1 MKRKEAVYKGLQFND
16 VLFTDTSLTSPDY
29 FQITEFPNKLTA
41 GKNLFKL
48 RGHPTNLKV
57 GGYLNIEVLDYNG
70 DPIYHE
76 IVNYIDEDKSRVV
89 AIYIYDDTSPGD
101 CVVTLTAEAVNVP
114 QEWQGRSNIKWS
126 RPVPVN
132 PNVSNDSEIIFET
145 LPTVTIT
152 EQVGTQLDRTF
163 PGNNQFPT
171 FSTGTVRYYLY
182 NNQPAVELTGGLFT
196 SDMSTGTITVA
207 TPINALPTATYTPST
222 TAYSSTIK
230 KILSPSLALLDSIYT
245 VYSSQSISAHTYS
258 SFEPS
263 SFTLAY
269 EATPTYTPTEN
280 SESFALIQISGLQPA
295 TGDVSRIKTFM
306 NNNGQVG
313 TWELIND
320 IELAETEI
328 FVSNTASLYPDTS
341 IGSFTSQSIIDTYWE
356 AHTYQ
361 GRTETTAP
369 TLTWTTSSIN
379 NAMSI
384 VSVTDI
390 TATNAVHVAQI
401 KDLYKGV
408 FVKDSSYKITIDALG
423 TKTGNID
430 AKLSLYLSGSAF
442 DFESTDYFNQE
453 LPIRLGKR
461 IGEITVNTVTQRFD
475 EQVFDF
481 EATNNGTAVLL
492 VVVEAG
498 TWQVA
503 DIRTTSDND
512 AGYTPDYTRIRSLVP
527 TAHKSNNQLTF
538 KIEYYNFAGVKS
550 KQINYLYNK
559 NWEGG
564 NRYVDG
570 EYSMLTGSLYVADS
584 LQSGIAISGYSNS
597 GFIRSLGYVGFDAGF
612 PGFLLWSGSALNGQT
627 SKGQPYNGVG
637 LELYANTSSYFR
649 YSTKDSEIDVRTK
662 KFFFGDPAT
671 TFISGAN
678 GNIEISASNFRL
690 SPQGNVT
697 ASNALFTGVALA
709 NIILDKTVTVNNANS
724 SSYLQTIDLDSPSG
738 NLVTRVVYDGSLG
751 GEIVRRIRLSVTQ
764 LPYPIGSFKLPS
776 VSSIAKL
783 DFTIE
788 TGTAGHRMY
797 DLFTPSK
804 ASGLFPSWPPDDI
817 TIGTNAVLTFVVGG
831 SGGATYLQTAGTETP
846 FDREFKGQLQVS
858 SSGEYYR
865 HGNRLFNY
873 GQFYSTASLTASLAN
888 TAYAMT
894 FTTTDVANN
903 FSLSGTNTPKGRS
916 RLTSTYP
923 GLYNLQFSAQL
934 FNASN
939 ENIDYIIWFRKN
951 GVDIIN
957 SATNIEVVKASGASG
972 RAVAAWNF
980 MYEQP
985 TNSDYI
991 EIMWKASTTNGRIL
1005 FESGSATNPSIPSVI
1020 ATITQIA

>member
-16 VLFTDTSLTSPDY
+16 VFFTDTSLTSPDY
-29 FQITEFPNKLTA
+29 FQISEFPNKLTA

-57 GGYLNIEVLDYNG
+57 GGYLNVEVLDYNG

-76 IVNYIDEDKSRVV
+76 IVDYIDEDKSRVI
-89 AIYIYDDTSPGD
+89 AIYIYEDTSPGD

-114 QEWQGRSNIKWS
+114 QEWQGRANIKWS
-126 RPVPVN
+126 RQLPVN

-145 LPTVTIT
+145 LPTVTIS
-152 EQVGTQLDRTF
+152 EQIGSQLDRTF
-163 PGNNQFPT
+163 PGGTQFPIY
-171 FSTGTVRYYLY
+171 STGTVRYYLY

-207 TPINALPTATYTPST
+207 TPINALPTAIYTPST
-222 TAYSSTIK
+222 TVYSSTIK

-263 SFTLAY
+263 SFALAY

-295 TGDVSRIKTFM
+295 TGDISRIKTFM

-320 IELAETEI
+320 IELTETEI
-328 FVSNTASLYPDTS
+328 FVANTASLYPDTS

-369 TLTWTTSSIN
+369 TLTWTTSSIS

-384 VSVTDI
+384 VSATDI
-390 TATNAVHVAQI
+390 TATNAVHAVQI
-401 KDLYKGV
+401 KDAFKGV
-408 FVKDSSYKITIDALG
+408 FVENASYKITLDALG
-423 TKTGNID
+423 TKTSNID

-453 LPIRLGKR
+453 LPKKLGKR
-461 IGEITVNTVTQRFD
+461 IGEISVNTIEQRFD
-475 EQVFDF
+475 DYVFDF
-481 EATNNGTAVLL
+481 EATNTGTAVLIL
-492 VVVEAG
+492 VVEAG

-584 LQSGIAISGYSNS
+584 LESGIAISGYKNS
-597 GFIRSLGYVGFDAGF
+597 GFVRSLGYQGFDSGF
-612 PGFLLWSGSALNGQT
+612 PGFLLWSGSALTGQT
-627 SKGQPYNGVG
+627 SKGLAYSGVG

-649 YSTKDSEIDVRTK
+649 YSTRDSEIDVRTK
-662 KFFFGDPAT
+662 KFFFGDPEST
-671 TFISGAN
+671 YISGSN
-678 GNIEISASNFRL
+678 GLLEISSSNFWL
-690 SPQGNVT
+690 KSNGDVT
-697 ASNALFTGVALA
+697 ASNADIAGTAQASVIR
-709 NIILDKTVTVNNANS
+709 NKVVTVTAANS
-724 SSYLQTIDLDSPSG
+724 SSYLQFVSSSIGDGSPYEPG
-738 NLVTRVVYDGSLG
+738 EINYQPAYYNVVLDGSLG
-751 GEIVRRIRLSVTQ
+751 GQLVQHIKIGCPLRTITEAPLSAYVVA
-764 LPYPIGSFKLPS
+764 IAGIKLPGITS
-776 VSSIAKL
+776 GQKA
-783 DFTIE
+783 FATIE
-788 TGTAGHRMY
+788 I
-797 DLFTPSK
+797 
-804 ASGLFPSWPPDDI
+804 SGSGVYFRDD
-817 TIGTNAVLTFVVGG
+817 VGG
-831 SGGATYLQTAGTETP
+831 
-846 FDREFKGQLQVS
+846 F
-858 SSGEYYR
+858 
-865 HGNRLFNY
+865 
-873 GQFYSTASLTASLAN
+873 
-888 TAYAMT
+888 
-894 FTTTDVANN
+894 
-903 FSLSGTNTPKGRS
+903 
-916 RLTSTYP
+916 
-923 GLYNLQFSAQL
+923 
-934 FNASN
+934 
-939 ENIDYIIWFRKN
+939 
-951 GVDIIN
+951 VDIRP
-957 SATNIEVVKASGASG
+957 A
-972 RAVAAWNF
+972 F
-980 MYEQP
+980 
-985 TNSDYI
+985 
-991 EIMWKASTTNGRIL
+991 
-1005 FESGSATNPSIPSVI
+1005 
-1020 ATITQIA
+1020 

>member
-16 VLFTDTSLTSPDY
+16 VFFTDTSLTSPDY
-29 FQITEFPNKLTA
+29 FQISEFPNKLTA

-57 GGYLNIEVLDYNG
+57 GGYLNVEVLDYNG

-76 IVNYIDEDKSRVV
+76 IVDYIDEDKSRVI
-89 AIYIYDDTSPGD
+89 AIYIYEDTSPGD

-114 QEWQGRSNIKWS
+114 QEWQGRANIKWS
-126 RPVPVN
+126 RQLPVN

-145 LPTVTIT
+145 LPTVTIS

-163 PGNNQFPT
+163 PGGNQFPT
-171 FSTGTVRYYLY
+171 YSTGTIRYYLY

-207 TPINALPTATYTPST
+207 APINALPTATYTPST

-263 SFTLAY
+263 SFALAY

-320 IELAETEI
+320 IELTETEI
-328 FVSNTASLYPDTS
+328 FVANTASLYPDTS
-341 IGSFTSQSIIDTYWE
+341 IGSFTSQSIINTYWE

-361 GRTETTAP
+361 GRIETTAP
-369 TLTWTTSSIN
+369 TLTWSTSSIN

-384 VSVTDI
+384 VSATDI
-390 TATNAVHVAQI
+390 TATNAVHAVQI
-401 KDLYKGV
+401 KDAFKGV
-408 FVKDSSYKITIDALG
+408 FVENASYKITLDALG

-453 LPIRLGKR
+453 LPTKLGKR
-461 IGEITVNTVTQRFD
+461 IGEISVNTVEQRFD
-475 EQVFDF
+475 DYVFDF
-481 EATNNGTAVLL
+481 EATNTGTAVLL
-492 VVVEAG
+492 LVVEAG

-584 LQSGIAISGYSNS
+584 LESGIAISGYKNS
-597 GFIRSLGYVGFDAGF
+597 GFVRSLGYEGFDSGF
-612 PGFLLWSGSALNGQT
+612 PGFLLWSGSALTGQT
-627 SKGQPYNGVG
+627 SKGLAYSGVG

-649 YSTKDSEIDVRTK
+649 YSTRDSEIDVRTK
-662 KFFFGDPAT
+662 KFFFGDPEST
-671 TFISGAN
+671 YISGSN
-678 GNIEISASNFRL
+678 GLLEISSSNFWL
-690 SPQGNVT
+690 KSNGDVT
-697 ASNALFTGVALA
+697 ASNADIAGTAQASVIR
-709 NIILDKTVTVNNANS
+709 NKVVTVTAANS
-724 SSYLQTIDLDSPSG
+724 SSYLELVGDTGTPGGVDYEPYYYNIILDGTFGGSIVQHIKIGCP
-738 NLVTRVVYDGSLG
+738 LRTVTVALEGTYVVGIAG
-751 GEIVRRIRLSVTQ
+751 I
-764 LPYPIGSFKLPS
+764 KLPG
-776 VSSIAKL
+776 VTAGQKA
-783 DFTIE
+783 FATIE
-788 TGTAGHRMY
+788 I
-797 DLFTPSK
+797 
-804 ASGLFPSWPPDDI
+804 SGSGVYFRDDI
-817 TIGTNAVLTFVVGG
+817 GG
-831 SGGATYLQTAGTETP
+831 
-846 FDREFKGQLQVS
+846 FS
-858 SSGEYYR
+858 SEKPA
-865 HGNRLFNY
+865 F
-873 GQFYSTASLTASLAN
+873 
-888 TAYAMT
+888 
-894 FTTTDVANN
+894 
-903 FSLSGTNTPKGRS
+903 
-916 RLTSTYP
+916 
-923 GLYNLQFSAQL
+923 
-934 FNASN
+934 
-939 ENIDYIIWFRKN
+939 
-951 GVDIIN
+951 
-957 SATNIEVVKASGASG
+957 
-972 RAVAAWNF
+972 
-980 MYEQP
+980 
-985 TNSDYI
+985 
-991 EIMWKASTTNGRIL
+991 
-1005 FESGSATNPSIPSVI
+1005 
-1020 ATITQIA
+1020 